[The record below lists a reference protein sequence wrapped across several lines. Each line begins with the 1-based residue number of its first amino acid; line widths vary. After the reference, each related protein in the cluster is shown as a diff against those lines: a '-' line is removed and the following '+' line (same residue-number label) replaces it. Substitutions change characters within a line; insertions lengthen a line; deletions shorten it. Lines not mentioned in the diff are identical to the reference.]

1 MPFNESNKCVSLY
14 NASNVP
20 SISSA
25 QRSTI
30 DKNAFLM
37 KLTGGEAGGL
47 GEKSYKPK
55 VELFFGQIVNGFDIE
70 TNPPTLASIPLKE
83 ENDCGY
89 AIKILEDVNNQSKVS
104 INYLNSNSGINIYS
118 SNAKLAFETLYTGN
132 ASHIS
137 PTTLS
142 NGYVLNDFTVFTN
155 GSEQISVVQ
164 DTELGLNKNYLDFT
178 PSANGDYGTKF
189 IKHTTNILP
198 NNEQVDSIF
207 NVFVSEIDVNDGYTS
222 FIVGNLSK
230 SSLSASA
237 NVTIQIEASKLFDVG
252 DIIRI
257 QDKDNVN
264 NYLVG
269 TVVSYSSPNLT
280 FSFTNKETILTDRL
294 NAGSSVF
301 INGINDWKALSDYS
315 NCLSTC
321 FTEENGAETVISLR
335 DRYTASNLIGFR
347 YKHLRTKTNNGLRD
361 YSNKISFTNNSFN
374 QQTSQKTVSLR
385 KAVGDEIL
393 SFERIGNRSYIKS
406 QYNGKSSL
414 INKNKFSIISYGFY
428 KVNGVYRYFNGY
440 YKNFSLDPTSYS
452 EHFLT
457 NPRQFLLTAGCSTYL
472 TTYPNYR
479 RYFSHKLY
487 EILSYRNIEN
497 LQSLQPC
504 NIIVDNLMQ
513 KYQNKAFFSP
523 SEMQS
528 NYNIYYSKADRPN
541 IYGKV
546 NILS

>member
-14 NASNVP
+14 NAETVP
-20 SISSA
+20 SISSS
-25 QRSTI
+25 QRNTI
-30 DKNAFLM
+30 DKYAYLM
-37 KLTGGEAGGL
+37 KLTGGQAGGL

-70 TNPPTLASIPLKE
+70 TNPPTLASISLKE

-89 AIKILEDVNNQSKVS
+89 AIKIVEDVNNLSQIN
-104 INYLNSNSGINIYS
+104 INYINSNSGINIYS
-118 SNAKLAFETLYTGN
+118 TNSKLAFETLYTGN

-164 DTELGLNKNYLDFT
+164 DTDLGLDKNYLDFT
-178 PSANGDYGTKF
+178 PSSNGDYGTKF
-189 IKHTTNILP
+189 IKHATNISAS
-198 NNEQVDSIF
+198 NAQVDSMF
-207 NVFVSEIDVNDGYTS
+207 NVFVSEIDVNDGYIS
-222 FIVGNLSK
+222 YIVNDLSK

-237 NVTIQIEASKLFDVG
+237 NVTVEIEASKLFDVG

-257 QDKDNVN
+257 QDKDNIN
-264 NYLVG
+264 NYIVG

-280 FSFTNKETILTDRL
+280 FSFTNKETILTDKL
-294 NAGSSVF
+294 DAGSPIF
-301 INGINDWKALSDYS
+301 INGINEWKALAGYS

-321 FTEENGAETVISLR
+321 FTDENDTETANSLR
-335 DRYTASNLIGFR
+335 SRYTAANAIGFR
-347 YKHLRTKTNNGLRD
+347 YKHIRTKTNNSIID
-361 YSNKISFTNNSFN
+361 YSNRISFTNNSFN
-374 QQTSQKTVSLR
+374 EITSSKTPQLTR
-385 KAVGDEIL
+385 AIGDETIN
-393 SFERIGNRSYIKS
+393 FERIGNRSYVKS

-428 KVNGVYRYFNGY
+428 KVNGIYRYFNGY
-440 YKNFSLDPTSYS
+440 YKTFSLNPTSFT

-457 NPRQFLLTAGCSTYL
+457 NPRQFLLTAGCSTL
-472 TTYPNYR
+472 FATDGTYR
-479 RYFSHKLY
+479 RYFTHKLY

-504 NIIVDNLMQ
+504 NIIIDNLIQ
-513 KYQNKAFFSP
+513 KYQQKAFFSP
-523 SEMQS
+523 SEIQS
-528 NYNIYYSKADRPN
+528 NYDIYYSKVDRPN

-546 NILS
+546 NTIS